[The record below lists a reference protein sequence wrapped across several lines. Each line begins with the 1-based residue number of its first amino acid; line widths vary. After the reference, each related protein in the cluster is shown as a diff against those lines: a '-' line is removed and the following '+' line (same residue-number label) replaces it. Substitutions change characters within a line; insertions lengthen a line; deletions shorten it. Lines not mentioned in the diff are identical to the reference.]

1 MYKLFLNIMRKDI
14 VTLIGMILTLAF
26 ILIAFYGPWYSVN
39 MSFAGQEG
47 SVEMT
52 LTQMVS
58 KFYSQVQTITYEEA
72 KTSSVTGLNTDKL
85 DIFSNTMY
93 IVIIALIFAFIG
105 LVSIIGYLYSST
117 KSDKF
122 KLFIG
127 IFGILVCILG
137 LIATIYF
144 MTSGFYESDFWFS
157 QSMTGAEMS
166 GGPGYAWYLMLIAAI
181 IALISS
187 ILLFKKQSIQK

>member
-1 MYKLFLNIMRKDI
+1 MRKDI

-39 MSFAGQEG
+39 MSFAGQEV

-58 KFYSQVQTITYEEA
+58 KFDSQVQTITYEEA
-72 KTSSVTGLNTDKL
+72 KTSSVYGLNTEEL

-93 IVIIALIFAFIG
+93 IVIIALIFTLIG
-105 LVSIIGYLYSST
+105 LVSIIIYFYSST

-122 KLFIG
+122 KQFIG
-127 IFGILVCILG
+127 IFGVLAFILG
-137 LIATIYF
+137 LVATIYF
-144 MTSGFYESDFWFS
+144 MTSGFYETDFWFS
-157 QSMTGAEMS
+157 QDIMGSKMS
-166 GGPGYAWYLMLIAAI
+166 SGPGYAWYVMLIAAI

-187 ILLFKKQSIQK
+187 IPLFKKQVIQK